1 MKLCI
6 ACCFGGPKKK
16 TSLFA
21 KVLTQSHSS
30 VRSIWTVIPWNDDWL
45 SPQRFVETP
54 GHTSTYPSWLVMHIS
69 GRNERKGSIRHLY
82 GGFHAREKARISN
95 QANSLASF
103 LHIEDPQQQTTK
115 NHNQPQQKTHTH
127 PTKNKKKTKN
137 TTQTTPP
144 KPHTHKHV
152 MG

>member
-16 TSLFA
+16 TCLFA

-30 VRSIWTVIPWNDDWL
+30 VRPIRTVIPWNDDWL

-82 GGFHAREKARISN
+82 GGFFVCVFVCFFFFVFC
-95 QANSLASF
+95 L
-103 LHIEDPQQQTTK
+103 
-115 NHNQPQQKTHTH
+115 
-127 PTKNKKKTKN
+127 
-137 TTQTTPP
+137 
-144 KPHTHKHV
+144 
-152 MG
+152 